1 MPTTLKDIAAAAG
14 VSIGTVERALKNRDR
29 INPQVAER
37 IRQIAK
43 EMDYQPNKIAS
54 GLVKRSRKYKIAVI
68 FHITGSEFWNEVLK
82 GIHKAEKEIKDYG
95 MSVQMYFGNDFD
107 PQVQLTLIDQ
117 ALQDGANA
125 IVIIPINSPVIAK
138 RIRQLNKENFPVVF
152 LNTYLNRISCLS
164 SIHCDYYRSGRIG
177 GMLADRLSGG
187 TGHVMAFL
195 PSSVMLGN
203 NYRKDGIADYFK
215 DAPSKKKKKKIVE
228 LKNMPENDMETMI
241 RELREHN
248 QVGYIIY
255 CGDTNVALSAI
266 KKVNRPFTSIFY
278 DLSSDAKKALLDGRI
293 DAAIVQ
299 SQKEQGYRSIDVL
312 SQYLT
317 SGIEPKKEILMD
329 CQILFKECID

>member
-1 MPTTLKDIAAAAG
+1 
-14 VSIGTVERALKNRDR
+14 
-29 INPQVAER
+29 
-37 IRQIAK
+37 
-43 EMDYQPNKIAS
+43 
-54 GLVKRSRKYKIAVI
+54 
-68 FHITGSEFWNEVLK
+68 
-82 GIHKAEKEIKDYG
+82 
-95 MSVQMYFGNDFD
+95 
-107 PQVQLTLIDQ
+107 
-117 ALQDGANA
+117 
-125 IVIIPINSPVIAK
+125 
-138 RIRQLNKENFPVVF
+138 
-152 LNTYLNRISCLS
+152 
-164 SIHCDYYRSGRIG
+164 
-177 GMLADRLSGG
+177 
-187 TGHVMAFL
+187 MAFL

-215 DAPSKKKKKKIVE
+215 DTSSNLVLEKIVE